1 MAAPQAAPTTDDAPF
16 VSVVILTYNS
26 RHMLDRSVASVLAQR
41 GVAVELIV
49 VDNASTDG
57 TADALAHHEGAATIV
72 RLPRNLGFA
81 RGMNVGY
88 EVARGELIV
97 PMNADVVLH
106 PDFCRAAADRFA
118 AHPDVGVIGPYVL
131 RVGEEGDGRFWEW
144 EPPVALPLDGAVVGL
159 TRVLLRVRSVE
170 EGGDTWRVSFKANGC
185 CPVVRRATIEALRA
199 RFGVGPF
206 DPVFDTYGED
216 VDFAFKTWAL
226 RWRTM
231 FAREV
236 LASHVRSY
244 ASPIELR
251 DKRGR
256 LRVNLIA
263 ERYINAIRHLPP
275 AQLLTVCAVALAND
289 LAMIPLQRAKGDREA
304 ARDVGAAF
312 ARLWRLRGGLWRFRR
327 RHQNWRAIDFDTE
340 VYCADSPPS
349 RQSSVVRG
357 FAAGALLGASPRS
370 P

>member
-1 MAAPQAAPTTDDAPF
+1 MRAAQPVEERTPL
-16 VSVVILTYNS
+16 VSIVILTWDS
-26 RHMLDRSVASVLAQR
+26 RHMLARSVASVLAQR
-41 GVAVELIV
+41 SVPIELII

-57 TADALAHHEGAATIV
+57 TPEALAAYEAVATIV

-88 EVARGELIV
+88 EVARGEFIV

-106 PDFCRAAADRFA
+106 PDFARAAVAHFRADDA
-118 AHPDVGVIGPYVL
+118 VGVIGPYVL

-144 EPPVALPLDGAVVGL
+144 EPPVKLPLDGAVVGL
-159 TRVLLRVRSVE
+159 TRVFLRVRSVE
-170 EGGDTWRVSFKANGC
+170 EYDDTWRVSFKANGC
-185 CPVVRRATIEALRA
+185 CPIIRRATIEALRSQ
-199 RFGVGPF
+199 FGVAPF
-206 DPVFDTYGED
+206 DPIFDTYGED

-231 FAREV
+231 FARDV
-236 LASHVRSY
+236 IASHVRSY

-263 ERYINAIRHLPP
+263 ERYINAIRHLPT
-275 AQLLTVCAVALAND
+275 AQMLTVSAVALGND
-289 LAMIPLQRAKGDREA
+289 LAMIPLQRLQGDREA

-312 ARLWRLRGGLWRFRR
+312 VRLWQLRRSLLAFRLRHR
-327 RHQNWRAIDFDTE
+327 NWERIDFDTE
-340 VYCADSPPS
+340 VYCADSTPA
-349 RQSSVVRG
+349 RERAEG
-357 FAAGALLGASPRS
+357 HITAS
-370 P
+370 

>member
-1 MAAPQAAPTTDDAPF
+1 MHATPTPPPVT
-16 VSVVILTYNS
+16 VVILTFNS
-26 RHMLDRSVASVLAQR
+26 RHMLARSVASVLAQR
-41 GVAVELIV
+41 GEPVELII

-57 TADALAHHEGAATIV
+57 TADALAEYEASATVV

-88 EVARGELIV
+88 QLARGQYIV

-106 PDFCRAAADRFA
+106 PDFARAAVARFA

-131 RVGEEGDGRFWEW
+131 RVDEEGDGRFWDW
-144 EPPVALPLDGAVVGL
+144 EPPRTLPLDGAVVGL
-159 TRVLLRVRSVE
+159 TRVFLRVRSVE
-170 EGGDTWRVSFKANGC
+170 QYDDTWRVSFKANGC
-185 CPVVRRATIEALRA
+185 CPIVRRATVEDLRS

-216 VDFAFKTWAL
+216 VDLAFKTWAL

-236 LASHVRSY
+236 IASHVRSY

-263 ERYINAIRHLPP
+263 ERYINAIRHLPL
-275 AQLLTVCAVALAND
+275 AQLLTVGWVALLND

-312 ARLWRLRGGLWRFRR
+312 ARLWRLRRALLTFRWRHR
-327 RHQNWRAIDFDTE
+327 NWRAIDFDTE
-340 VYCADSPPS
+340 VYCPDSAPPGATRPAS
-349 RQSSVVRG
+349 APGPRG
-357 FAAGALLGASPRS
+357 RV
-370 P
+370 

>member
-1 MAAPQAAPTTDDAPF
+1 VAPEGGAGGDAPL
-16 VSVVILTYNS
+16 VSIVILTWNS
-26 RHMLDRSVASVLAQR
+26 RHMLARSVASVLAQR
-41 GVAVELIV
+41 GAPVELII

-57 TADALAHHEGAATIV
+57 TPGALAQYAGVATIA

-88 EVARGELIV
+88 AIARGEFIV

-106 PDFCRAAADRFA
+106 PDFCAAAV
-118 AHPDVGVIGPYVL
+118 AHFRAHGDVGVIGPYVL
-131 RVGEEGDGRFWEW
+131 RVGEDGDGRFWGW
-144 EPPVALPLDGAVVGL
+144 DPPVDLPLDGAVVGL
-159 TRVLLRVRSVE
+159 TRVFLRVRSVE
-170 EGGDTWRVSFKANGC
+170 EYNDTWRISFKANGC
-185 CPVVRRATIEALRA
+185 CPVVRRATIEDLRA
-199 RFGVGPF
+199 RFGVAPF

-231 FAREV
+231 FARDV
-236 LASHVRSY
+236 IAGHVRSY

-275 AQLLTVCAVALAND
+275 AQLLSVAGIALLND
-289 LAMIPLQRAKGDREA
+289 LAMIPLQRVKGDTWVA
-304 ARDVGAAF
+304 ADVGAAF
-312 ARLWRLRGGLWRFRR
+312 ARLWRLRCSLRRFRR
-327 RHQNWRAIDFDTE
+327 QHRNWERINFDTE
-340 VYCADSPPS
+340 VYCADSC
-349 RQSSVVRG
+349 
-357 FAAGALLGASPRS
+357 
-370 P
+370 